1 MPWYQ
6 ACNFFDSIRPVYL
19 ITKIFLLHFSTLDFK
34 QQTIHRTLLDQLCFS
49 VAVVVDIYLIY
60 RSITVNTP
68 YLYLTDSVLLNVG
81 TYLTLVFLSF
91 MTSSISSW
99 NCYRAVEI
107 LGIYTNIDECDQIL
121 RSLGSFIDYRKQLV
135 FSTLYLFGWLCV
147 PVIVTMNAV
156 LARLKSAWT
165 SVTSGGPDL
174 LTAAA
179 ILRTSIC
186 FSMFVCYS
194 TLTLLLLNARLGCV
208 QKAMVMYLKEARI
221 SQPTVDC
228 DVIRRIAQA
237 HDQLCNAIQLFNG
250 CYSIHIMHTVTMS
263 VFFTIFVVFGLIHA
277 YATDAGETM
286 MQVAKTN
293 IVYDEFYILMFV
305 LMVVFTSLVGRNC
318 SRVKMM
324 INKVVCYRSYDKEV
338 FRELRCFSQQ
348 LENHAP
354 KINCGM
360 LDFDWTLFYSAAG
373 TFTTYLVILLQFD
386 VGNLG
391 IRHQNQT

>member
-121 RSLGSFIDYRKQLV
+121 RSLGNFIDYRKQLV

-208 QKAMVMYLKEARI
+208 QKAMV
-221 SQPTVDC
+221 
-228 DVIRRIAQA
+228 
-237 HDQLCNAIQLFNG
+237 
-250 CYSIHIMHTVTMS
+250 
-263 VFFTIFVVFGLIHA
+263 
-277 YATDAGETM
+277 
-286 MQVAKTN
+286 
-293 IVYDEFYILMFV
+293 
-305 LMVVFTSLVGRNC
+305 
-318 SRVKMM
+318 
-324 INKVVCYRSYDKEV
+324 
-338 FRELRCFSQQ
+338 
-348 LENHAP
+348 
-354 KINCGM
+354 
-360 LDFDWTLFYSAAG
+360 
-373 TFTTYLVILLQFD
+373 
-386 VGNLG
+386 
-391 IRHQNQT
+391 